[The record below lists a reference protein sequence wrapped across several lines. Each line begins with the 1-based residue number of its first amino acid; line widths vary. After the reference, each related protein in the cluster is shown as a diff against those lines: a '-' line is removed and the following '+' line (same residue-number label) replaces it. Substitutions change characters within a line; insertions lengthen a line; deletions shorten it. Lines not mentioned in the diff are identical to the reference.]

1 MARKRKSKARRT
13 YKAPARRR
21 TARRSPARSSKRR
34 AVSKRRRVRRNPK
47 GFFGQPAVQYG
58 IAATVGAG
66 ISMALESRPDLKIGA
81 DPAAGKEGY
90 SAALVGAA
98 VVFAAAQFWLKGKN
112 KGYAYSVGVG
122 MLLPQVS
129 TFITDGVNNLLPAKN
144 GNGNGNGTT
153 TTTKQSAMTGSYMR
167 SLPSMRSSYSAPGAK
182 RAAVAQSTSRMKT
195 A

>member
-66 ISMALESRPDLKIGA
+66 ISMALETRPDLKIGA

-144 GNGNGNGTT
+144 GNGNGT
-153 TTTKQSAMTGSYMR
+153 TTTKQSAMTGGYMR
-167 SLPSMRSSYSAPGAK
+167 SLPSMKSSYSAPGAK

>member
-81 DPAAGKEGY
+81 DPVAGKEGY
-90 SAALVGAA
+90 SFALVGAA
-98 VVFAAAQFWLKGKN
+98 AVLAAAQFWLKGKN

-129 TFITDGVNNLLPAKN
+129 TFIADGVNNLLPAKN

-182 RAAVAQSTSRMKT
+182 RAAVAQSTSRMKS

>member
-1 MARKRKSKARRT
+1 
-13 YKAPARRR
+13 
-21 TARRSPARSSKRR
+21 
-34 AVSKRRRVRRNPK
+34 VRRNPK

-66 ISMALESRPDLKIGA
+66 ISMALETRPDLKIGA
-81 DPAAGKEGY
+81 DPVAGKAGY

-98 VVFAAAQFWLKGKN
+98 AVLAAAQFWLKGKN
-112 KGYAYSVGVG
+112 KSYAYSVGVG

-144 GNGNGNGTT
+144 GNGNGTAPT
-153 TTTKQSAMTGSYMR
+153 STQKLSAMR
-167 SLPSMRSSYSAPGAK
+167 SLPSMRTAYSAPGAK
-182 RAAVAQSTSRMKT
+182 RAAVAQSTSRMKS

>member
-1 MARKRKSKARRT
+1 MARKRKSKARRRT

-81 DPAAGKEGY
+81 DPVAGKAGY

-98 VVFAAAQFWLKGKN
+98 AVLAAAQFWLKGKN
-112 KGYAYSVGVG
+112 KSYAYSVGVG

-144 GNGNGNGTT
+144 GNGNGNGNGTAAT
-153 TTTKQSAMTGSYMR
+153 STQKLGAMR
-167 SLPSMRSSYSAPGAK
+167 SLPSMRTAYSAPGAK

>member
-1 MARKRKSKARRT
+1 MARKRKSKARRRT

-81 DPAAGKEGY
+81 DPAAGKAGY

-98 VVFAAAQFWLKGKN
+98 AVLAAAQFWLKGKN
-112 KGYAYSVGVG
+112 KSYAYSVGVG

-144 GNGNGNGTT
+144 GNGPTT
-153 TTTKQSAMTGSYMR
+153 TTQKLGATGGYMR
-167 SLPSMRSSYSAPGAK
+167 SLPSMKTTYQPGAK
-182 RAAVAQSTSRMKT
+182 RAAVAQSTSRMKS

>member
-66 ISMALESRPDLKIGA
+66 ISMALETRPDLKIGA

-144 GNGNGNGTT
+144 GNGNGTT
-153 TTTKQSAMTGSYMR
+153 TTSDKKLMTGGYMR
-167 SLPSMRSSYSAPGAK
+167 SLPSMKSSYSAPGAK
-182 RAAVAQSTSRMKT
+182 RAAVAQSTSRMKS

>member
-66 ISMALESRPDLKIGA
+66 ISMALETRPDLKIGA
-81 DPAAGKEGY
+81 DPVAGKAGY

-98 VVFAAAQFWLKGKN
+98 AVLAAAQFWLKGKN
-112 KGYAYSVGVG
+112 KSYAYSVGVG

-144 GNGNGNGTT
+144 GNGNGTAPT
-153 TTTKQSAMTGSYMR
+153 STQKLSAMR
-167 SLPSMRSSYSAPGAK
+167 SLPSMRTAYSAPGAK
-182 RAAVAQSTSRMKT
+182 RAAVAQSTSRMKS